1 MEWVVLKGF
10 ELHQQVG
17 FCNNGQSILF
27 DTQEAAWGE
36 EFFFS
41 LFLLAARY
49 LLMLPFSY
57 TVPCLYSLG
66 MRKQWALGSVL
77 IMWKGS

>member
-1 MEWVVLKGF
+1 MKGF
-10 ELHQQVG
+10 ELHQQAG
-17 FCNNGQSILF
+17 FCNNCQSILF

-36 EFFFS
+36 EFFLS

-57 TVPCLYSLG
+57 TVPCLHSLG
-66 MRKQWALGSVL
+66 
-77 IMWKGS
+77 

>member
-36 EFFFS
+36 EFFFFS
-41 LFLLAARY
+41 LSSCCTLSVNA
-49 LLMLPFSY
+49 PFFIY
-57 TVPCLYSLG
+57 YSMPL
-66 MRKQWALGSVL
+66 
-77 IMWKGS
+77 